1 LFTLALCD
9 LEQPLLL
16 LLRPKTL
23 YFHFAQ
29 LLLLFLSWL
38 SQKKINQYSFIDL
51 FVHIYSLILSEETEK
66 ERETEEGGRE
76 PLSKSRGRILIV
88 DDEEDITF
96 FLKEALEE
104 LGGFEVVTFNDPL
117 LALSSF
123 NNDDKNNKP
132 TAYDLILLDIK
143 MPKMDGFELYQEL
156 QKRIGAADDNNS
168 SISSRDQ
175 GKNGKRTKICFMTA
189 FEVYFE
195 ALKELFPDSYPSMC
209 FIKKPSSAQDLIKR
223 ISKEL

>member
-1 LFTLALCD
+1 M
-9 LEQPLLL
+9 
-16 LLRPKTL
+16 L
-23 YFHFAQ
+23 YFHFAW

-38 SQKKINQYSFIDL
+38 NQKKVNQYSFIDL
-51 FVHIYSLILSEETEK
+51 FVLIYSLILSEEKEK
-66 ERETEEGGRE
+66 ERKTEEAARE

-104 LGGFEVVTFNDPL
+104 FGGFEVVTFNDPL

-123 NNDDKNNKP
+123 NNDDKNNKATP
-132 TAYDLILLDIK
+132 YDLILLDIK

-156 QKRIGAADDNNS
+156 QKSIGTADGNS
-168 SISSRDQ
+168 SNIISSGDQ
-175 GKNGKRTKICFMTA
+175 GKNGKRPKICFMTA
-189 FEVYFE
+189 FDVYFE
-195 ALKELFPDSYPSMC
+195 ALKELFPDTYPSIC

-223 ISKEL
+223 ISKELL

>member
-1 LFTLALCD
+1 M
-9 LEQPLLL
+9 
-16 LLRPKTL
+16 L
-23 YFHFAQ
+23 YFHFAR
-29 LLLLFLSWL
+29 LPLLFLSWL
-38 SQKKINQYSFIDL
+38 NQKKAYQYSFIDL
-51 FVHIYSLILSEETEK
+51 FVLIYSLILSGQKEK
-66 ERETEEGGRE
+66 ERETEEAARE

-104 LGGFEVVTFNDPL
+104 FGGFEVVTFNDPL

-132 TAYDLILLDIK
+132 TPYDLILLDIK

-156 QKRIGAADDNNS
+156 QKRIGTADGMGSNIRS
-168 SISSRDQ
+168 GDQ
-175 GKNGKRTKICFMTA
+175 GKNGKRPKVCFMTA
-189 FEVYFE
+189 FDVYFE
-195 ALKELFPDSYPSMC
+195 ALKELFPDTYPSIC

-223 ISKEL
+223 ISKELL

>member
-1 LFTLALCD
+1 M
-9 LEQPLLL
+9 
-16 LLRPKTL
+16 L
-23 YFHFAQ
+23 YFHFAR

-38 SQKKINQYSFIDL
+38 NQKKVYQYSFIDL
-51 FVHIYSLILSEETEK
+51 FVHIYSLILSEEKEK
-66 ERETEEGGRE
+66 ERETEEAGRE

-88 DDEEDITF
+88 DDEEDVTF

-104 LGGFEVVTFNDPL
+104 FGGFEVVTFNDPL

-123 NNDDKNNKP
+123 NNDDKNNQP

-156 QKRIGAADDNNS
+156 QKRIGAADGNDSN
-168 SISSRDQ
+168 ISSGDQ
-175 GKNGKRTKICFMTA
+175 GKNGKRPKVCFMTA

>member
-1 LFTLALCD
+1 M
-9 LEQPLLL
+9 
-16 LLRPKTL
+16 L
-23 YFHFAQ
+23 YFHFAR

-38 SQKKINQYSFIDL
+38 NQKKVNQYSFIDL
-51 FVHIYSLILSEETEK
+51 FVLIYSVILSEEKEK
-66 ERETEEGGRE
+66 ERETEEAARE

-104 LGGFEVVTFNDPL
+104 FGGFEVVTFNDPL

-132 TAYDLILLDIK
+132 TPYDLILLDIK

-156 QKRIGAADDNNS
+156 QKRIGTAEGNS
-168 SISSRDQ
+168 SNISSGDQ
-175 GKNGKRTKICFMTA
+175 GKNGKRPKICFMTA
-189 FEVYFE
+189 FDVYFE
-195 ALKELFPDSYPSMC
+195 ALKELFPDTYPSIC

>member
-1 LFTLALCD
+1 VTYNSRA
-9 LEQPLLL
+9 LL
-16 LLRPKTL
+16 LLRPKML
-23 YFHFAQ
+23 YFHFAR
-29 LLLLFLSWL
+29 LLLLYLSWL
-38 SQKKINQYSFIDL
+38 NQKKVNQYSFIDL
-51 FVHIYSLILSEETEK
+51 FVLIYSLILSEEREK
-66 ERETEEGGRE
+66 ERETEEAARE

-104 LGGFEVVTFNDPL
+104 FGGFEVVTFNDPL

-132 TAYDLILLDIK
+132 TPYDLILLDIK

-156 QKRIGAADDNNS
+156 QKRIGTADDNS
-168 SISSRDQ
+168 SNISSGDQ
-175 GKNGKRTKICFMTA
+175 GKNGKRPKICFMTA
-189 FEVYFE
+189 FDVYFE
-195 ALKELFPDSYPSMC
+195 ALKELFPDTYPSIC

-223 ISKEL
+223 ISKELL

>member
-1 LFTLALCD
+1 VTYNSRA
-9 LEQPLLL
+9 LL
-16 LLRPKTL
+16 LLRPKML
-23 YFHFAQ
+23 YFHFAR
-29 LLLLFLSWL
+29 LLLLYLSWL
-38 SQKKINQYSFIDL
+38 NQKKVNQYSFIDL
-51 FVHIYSLILSEETEK
+51 FVLIYSLILSEEREK
-66 ERETEEGGRE
+66 ERETEEAARE

-104 LGGFEVVTFNDPL
+104 FGGFEVVTFNDPL

-132 TAYDLILLDIK
+132 TLYDLILLDIK

-156 QKRIGAADDNNS
+156 QKRIGTADGMGSN
-168 SISSRDQ
+168 ISSGDQ
-175 GKNGKRTKICFMTA
+175 GKNGKRPKICFMTA
-189 FEVYFE
+189 FDVYFE
-195 ALKELFPDSYPSMC
+195 ALKELFPDTYPSIC

-223 ISKEL
+223 ISKELL

>member
-1 LFTLALCD
+1 
-9 LEQPLLL
+9 
-16 LLRPKTL
+16 
-23 YFHFAQ
+23 
-29 LLLLFLSWL
+29 
-38 SQKKINQYSFIDL
+38 L
-51 FVHIYSLILSEETEK
+51 FVLIYSVILSEEKEK
-66 ERETEEGGRE
+66 ERETEEAARE
-76 PLSKSRGRILIV
+76 SHTESRGRILIV
-88 DDEEDITF
+88 DDEEDVTF

-123 NNDDKNNKP
+123 NNDDKNNRL
-132 TAYDLILLDIK
+132 TEYDLILLDIK
-143 MPKMDGFELYQEL
+143 MPRMDGFELYQEL
-156 QKRIGAADDNNS
+156 QKRIGAADGNS
-168 SISSRDQ
+168 SGISSGNQ
-175 GKNGKRTKICFMTA
+175 GKNDKRPKICFMTA